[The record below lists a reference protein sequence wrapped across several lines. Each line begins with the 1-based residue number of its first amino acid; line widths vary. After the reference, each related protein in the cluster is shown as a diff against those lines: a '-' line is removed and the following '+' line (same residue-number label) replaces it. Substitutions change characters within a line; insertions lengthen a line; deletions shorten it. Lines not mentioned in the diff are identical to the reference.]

1 VPRAKPKKETFRR
14 ILRLIFGVVVLF
26 FGVSVMEVAL
36 LMVVDPRFTAMSAW
50 QWICHTAGGEEEA
63 PRMEWRPLEKI
74 SPYVRRAV
82 LAGEDQRFLSHWGF
96 DFTEIGEA
104 MRDMASRKGFRGA
117 STISMQTARSVFLWP
132 SRSLLRKSL
141 EAYYTLLIEIFW
153 SKERILEIY
162 LNTVD
167 WGKGIMG
174 IEAAAQNYFHV
185 SSAQL
190 SPGQAALLAA
200 ILPSPHRS
208 SPTDPDPY
216 TLRRQQRILRDMVIM
231 PLVARKNGK
240 VSR

>member
-1 VPRAKPKKETFRR
+1 MPRAKPKKGTFRR
-14 ILRLIFGVVVLF
+14 VLKWIFGGLVLF
-26 FGVSVMEVAL
+26 FGVSVLEVTL
-36 LMVVDPRFTAMSAW
+36 LTVVDPRFTVMSAW
-50 QWICHTAGGEEEA
+50 QWICHTAGGEEVV

-104 MRDMASRKGFRGA
+104 MKDMASRRGFRGA

-132 SRSLLRKSL
+132 SRSLLRKGL
-141 EAYYTLLIEIFW
+141 EAYYTLLIELFW

-167 WGKGIMG
+167 WGEGIMG
-174 IEAAAQNYFHV
+174 IETASQHYFHV

-190 SPGQAALLAA
+190 SRREAAILAA
-200 ILPSPHRS
+200 VLPSPHRW
-208 SPTDPDPY
+208 SPTDPGPY
-216 TLRRQQRILRDMVIM
+216 TLKRQERILKDMMIM
-231 PLVARKNGK
+231 PLVARKKGK
-240 VSR
+240 ANR